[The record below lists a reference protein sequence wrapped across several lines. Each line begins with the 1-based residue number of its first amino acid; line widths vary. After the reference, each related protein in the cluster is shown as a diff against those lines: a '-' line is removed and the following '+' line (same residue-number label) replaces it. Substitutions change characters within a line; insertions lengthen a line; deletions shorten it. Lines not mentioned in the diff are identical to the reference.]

1 MHWARENEE
10 DALTTFW
17 IFSSL
22 SRCSKFFHTIIII
35 QNSNYIFVST
45 RALNAYWVLA
55 TSVYCLQLHT
65 KTLLTSPLN
74 PNNSF
79 TIADNQICIIS
90 VLLLTMS
97 PSNYFNHH

>member
-1 MHWARENEE
+1 MHRARENEE
-10 DALTTFW
+10 DALTAFW

-55 TSVYCLQLHT
+55 TSVY
-65 KTLLTSPLN
+65 
-74 PNNSF
+74 
-79 TIADNQICIIS
+79 
-90 VLLLTMS
+90 
-97 PSNYFNHH
+97 NYIQKPF

>member
-1 MHWARENEE
+1 MHRARENEE

-22 SRCSKFFHTIIII
+22 SRCSKFFHIIIIII

-55 TSVYCLQLHT
+55 TSVY
-65 KTLLTSPLN
+65 
-74 PNNSF
+74 
-79 TIADNQICIIS
+79 
-90 VLLLTMS
+90 
-97 PSNYFNHH
+97 NYIQKPF